1 MYLSITCRNSDHH
14 GRPSFASLLEALSGP
29 SQELLRV
36 PEESLREVNSP
47 DMAAQIG
54 ADGPFLLT
62 STLTCK
68 GSTTPAE
75 AAARVLAAAA
85 SVAV

>member
-36 PEESLREVNSP
+36 PEESLREVKSSK
-47 DMAAQIG
+47 MAAQIG
-54 ADGPFLLT
+54 ADGSCSLDLY
-62 STLTCK
+62 LDLQRYYC
-68 GSTTPAE
+68 E
-75 AAARVLAAAA
+75 
-85 SVAV
+85 

>member
-36 PEESLREVNSP
+36 PEESLREVKSP
-47 DMAAQIG
+47 EMAAQIG
-54 ADGPFLLT
+54 ADGSFSHDLYLD
-62 STLTCK
+62 LQRFYYTC
-68 GSTTPAE
+68 
-75 AAARVLAAAA
+75 
-85 SVAV
+85 